1 MTQHTALENI
11 TVLDLT
17 RVLAGPLCGAML
29 GDMGANVIKIEIPNH
44 GDDSRNYDPHIN
56 GESLYYANLN
66 RNKIGITLNLKSEKG
81 KEIFKELVKKADVLI
96 ENYRPGVMERLGL
109 GYDELNKI
117 NDRLIYASL
126 TGFGSYG
133 PLSDRPGYDIIS
145 QAMGGLMS
153 ITGQPGSPYQSRKCY
168 G

>member
-1 MTQHTALENI
+1 MWCDAWRYGCQRNKDRNPESW
-11 TVLDLT
+11 
-17 RVLAGPLCGAML
+17 
-29 GDMGANVIKIEIPNH
+29 
-44 GDDSRNYDPHIN
+44 DDSRNYDPHIN

-153 ITGQPGSPYQSRKCY
+153 ITGQPGSPLPEQEMLWVMSLAV
-168 G
+168 